1 MKRKPL
7 IVSVIAA
14 GVLSLAIWGFIEG
27 RKELEMERERERPV
41 NAPSRLS
48 IEDGQVAVILDRS
61 ARTRAGITTLPLAG
75 AARHRELVAYA
86 AILSIQGL
94 SDLRNAFAV
103 ARAQADKARAAAS
116 ASQQEYERMKTLYDD
131 DRNVSGKALQAAEA
145 VWRADEAG
153 MQAAQEAL
161 VTVER
166 NARQQWGD
174 TLALAVENGSPLF
187 ARLAER
193 REVLLQVTLPAGAV
207 IGKPPQTARVQDAN
221 GSLRSATLVSPAPL
235 TDARLQ
241 GASFYYAAGGDA
253 LLPGMT
259 VTAFFP
265 AGPETQGVVVPA
277 SAVVWWQGKA
287 WVYVAQPDD
296 RFVRHELATDH
307 PLEDGWFVQ
316 GLSVG
321 EAVVNKGAQLLLSEE
336 LRAQIQ
342 VGEEGENK

>member
-7 IVSVIAA
+7 IVSVVATGILA
-14 GVLSLAIWGFIEG
+14 LAIWGFIEG

-48 IEDGQVAVILDRS
+48 VEGGRAAVILDQS
-61 ARTRAGITTLPLAG
+61 ARARAGITTLPLAG

-86 AILSIQGL
+86 AVLPFQGL

-103 ARAQADKARAAAS
+103 ARAQADKARAASAAS
-116 ASQQEYERMKTLYDD
+116 RQEYERMKTLYDD

-187 ARLAER
+187 ARLAAR
-193 REVLLQVTLPAGAV
+193 REALLQVTLPAGAA
-207 IGKPPQTARVQDAN
+207 IGKPPQAARVQDAN

-241 GASFYYAAGGDA
+241 GASFYYAAGAEG

-259 VTAFFP
+259 VTALLP

-296 RFVRHELATDH
+296 RFVRRELVIDH
-307 PLEDGWFVQ
+307 PLENGWFAQ
-316 GLSVG
+316 ELAAGD
-321 EAVVNKGAQLLLSEE
+321 AVVNKGAQLLLSEE

-342 VGEEGENK
+342 VGGEGENK